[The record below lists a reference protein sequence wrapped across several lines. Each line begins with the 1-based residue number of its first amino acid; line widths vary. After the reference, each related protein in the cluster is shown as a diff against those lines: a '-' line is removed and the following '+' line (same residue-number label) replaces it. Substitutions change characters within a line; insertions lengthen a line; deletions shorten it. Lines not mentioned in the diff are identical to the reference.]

1 MTVKPLFSILL
12 TTHGQPEQLEA
23 LLDTLL
29 GFELTDCEIIIVNDH
44 ADRTHT
50 RALQLLLDMYPNNNT
65 QYIEHDMAHGRSQ
78 SLNKALV
85 LSKGSLI
92 WAPLK
97 ADRLNKK
104 LLLNCIRKL
113 ADEPASFW
121 VLDRNLPNNIH
132 DWLTEAEEGTLPDD
146 NRFIFNRSFIPPK
159 QLFFRED
166 LHHKPAAELAYRVL
180 QNNSYQRTDSFFII
194 DKTASRPPEA
204 VDVQEFIFTMLRKT
218 ELDEERRIL
227 VDRLKKLNVTGEAQ
241 EEYELSRLDEA
252 RALIDRDPRAAL
264 ETVNEY
270 LKKNPNHYE
279 ASILKVTLLEKLRR
293 HVEASEL
300 KHTIQKRQ
308 AARKQSSAADV
319 GQPTLFA
326 ADSHTDNTP
335 ARSVRKELAYSIIIP
350 TTGDGKPILEQ
361 CLVRLDEI
369 FTTANAELI
378 IIDNASIDDTFD
390 YLSQLQQEQ
399 FLNIRVISNPQNA
412 GLAASMN
419 QGMEA
424 ASGKYLLLMHNDLF
438 LHDGAIEEMTNLLD
452 THPYLGAV
460 GPVVD
465 QCDIKEQT
473 SDAINGSG
481 EQFIKMEAIDSC
493 CMLMRSTTD
502 VRFDES
508 YGLAFYEDADFCKQ
522 LAEKGFFVAVAGN
535 ASAEHYHRA
544 TTNAMGLNLEP
555 EYRWRNADLYNSR
568 WKESARLD
576 IPAQGDI
583 MERISAIP
591 MPVNPLNPPGYWLEQ
606 VNALFTDEV
615 RTEILKQKF
624 KDQEY
629 LSLIKVLMV
638 ADKRDFL
645 RQIETKVEHAEIP
658 DSLLQSLIRYYYRRN
673 IYSRCRLYLEKSNAV
688 GPFYDLYR
696 LRICVTEKETDNSVE
711 LLTNLM
717 KQFPCHP
724 DLYRLAGEI
733 HRLGGNEGEA
743 KSFLALANQLNPQIG
758 KEGEEA
764 FEIKY

>member
-12 TTHGQPEQLEA
+12 TTHGKPEQLEA

-29 GFELTDCEIIIVNDH
+29 GFELTGSEIIIVNDH

-65 QYIEHDMAHGRSQ
+65 QYIEHEIAHGRSQ

-85 LSKGSLI
+85 LSTGSLI

-97 ADRLNKK
+97 ADRLNKN
-104 LLLNCIRKL
+104 LLLDCIRRM

-166 LHHKPAAELAYRVL
+166 LHHKPAVELAYRVMR
-180 QNNSYQRTDSFFII
+180 NNAYHQTDSFFII
-194 DKTASRPPEA
+194 DKTATRPPDA
-204 VDVQEFIFTMLRKT
+204 GDVQEFLFTMLRKT
-218 ELDEERRIL
+218 DLEEERRIL
-227 VDRLKKLNVTGEAQ
+227 VDRLKKLNFTGEAE

-252 RALIDRDPRAAL
+252 RALIGRDARTAL
-264 ETVNEY
+264 EIVNSY

-279 ASILKVTLLEKLRR
+279 ASVLKVTLLEKLRR

-300 KHTIQKRQ
+300 KHSIHKRQ
-308 AARKQSSAADV
+308 SAREKNAPAES

-326 ADSHTDNTP
+326 ADNPSGATSGKT
-335 ARSVRKELAYSIIIP
+335 VRNKPDYSIIIA

-399 FLNIRVISNPQNA
+399 FLNIRVITNSQNA
-412 GLAASMN
+412 GFAASMN
-419 QGMEA
+419 QGMDA
-424 ASGKYLLLMHNDLF
+424 ANGKYLLLMHNDLF
-438 LHDGAIEEMTNLLD
+438 LHDGAIEEMTHLLD
-452 THPYLGAV
+452 TNPYLGAV
-460 GPVVD
+460 GPIVD
-465 QCDIKEQT
+465 QCDVIEQT
-473 SDAINGSG
+473 SDAFEPG
-481 EQFIKMEAIDSC
+481 EDFRKLESIDSC
-493 CMLMRSTTD
+493 CMMMRSETD
-502 VRFDES
+502 VRFDDS
-508 YGLAFYEDADFCKQ
+508 YGLAFHEDADFCKQ
-522 LAEKGFFVAVAGN
+522 LADKGFFVAAAGN

-555 EYRWRNADLYNSR
+555 ESRWRNADLYNSR
-568 WKESARLD
+568 WKEPAGLD
-576 IPAQGDI
+576 IPGQGEI
-583 MERISAIP
+583 MERISNIP

-606 VNALFTDEV
+606 VHAIFTDEV
-615 RTEILKQKF
+615 RTEILKRKF
-624 KDQEY
+624 ENQEY
-629 LSLIKVLMV
+629 FALIKILMV

-645 RQIETKVEHAEIP
+645 RQIETKVENAEFP
-658 DSLLQSLIRYYYRRN
+658 DSLLQALIRFYYRRN

-688 GPFYDLYR
+688 GPIFDLYR
-696 LRICVTEKETDNSVE
+696 LRICVAEKETDNSVE

-733 HRLGGNEGEA
+733 HLISGNEGEA
-743 KSFLALANQLNPQIG
+743 KSFFALANQLNPRIG
-758 KEGEEA
+758 KEDEEA